1 MGDRANVKITTQT
14 GKPAIWLYVHSHG
27 SELPAMLQDALK
39 TSKPRWGDSAYGCR
53 IILDQ
58 LTKDGRDS
66 EYGFGIDIGPGDN
79 EYNVL
84 EIDLQT
90 ERVQVRSRAGFFN
103 DDDWQTTGEIVAGP
117 ISFDEYMALA
127 NPRDWRDAN

>member
-14 GKPAIWLYVHSHG
+14 GKPAIWLYTHSSG
-27 SELPAMLQDALK
+27 SDLPEDLQIALK
-39 TSKPRWGDSAYGCR
+39 KSQTRWRDSGYGCR

-58 LTKDGRDS
+58 ITKPGRDS
-66 EYGFGIDIGPGDN
+66 EYGYGIDIEPGDN

-90 ERVQVRSRAGFFN
+90 ERVQSRSQAGFFN
-103 DDDWQTTGEIVAGP
+103 DDNWQTAAEIVAGP
-117 ISFDEYMALA
+117 ISFKEYMALE
-127 NPRDWRDAN
+127 NPGKWRNGE